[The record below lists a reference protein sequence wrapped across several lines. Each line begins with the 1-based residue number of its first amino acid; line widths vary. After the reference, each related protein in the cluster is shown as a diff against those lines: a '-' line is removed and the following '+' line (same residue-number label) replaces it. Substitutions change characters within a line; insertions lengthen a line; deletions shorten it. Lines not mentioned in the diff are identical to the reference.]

1 MPVTLNMPPT
11 KSVNGWNSA
20 SAPST
25 LLKPVSSQAGRS
37 KQQHQHHGTAAEHR
51 AAHRDI
57 FAGQADQQ
65 SHNRQHHAEH
75 DECQRVAAGE
85 QALDAVHQVAD
96 QQRTKSSQ
104 VRNDLVFRQGGDKV
118 PMAMQAAPIKKYASQ
133 VA

>member
-37 KQQHQHHGTAAEHR
+37 LNSSTSTTAPPQNTALPTVTF
-51 AAHRDI
+51 
-57 FAGQADQQ
+57 FAGQTDQQ
-65 SHNRQHHAEH
+65 SHNRQHHAKH

-96 QQRTKSSQ
+96 QQRTK
-104 VRNDLVFRQGGDKV
+104 K
-118 PMAMQAAPIKKYASQ
+118 
-133 VA
+133 